1 MRFKKI
7 VSKSLVAILFFNT
20 GMTSFAGSLLKDGR
34 YETLEGESVT
44 INDSTRDKLYEIEI
58 FGNTI
63 QDANN
68 LEDTQSVGDL
78 YVDESG
84 RPILDGRGREQYAI
98 NIKSEKTSSRNLSPV
113 TEGLIAWINAE
124 DGSQGDTILKDRVG
138 NNDFILKNFI
148 YDDTDGFIDG
158 KLKISGYGMTSGKN
172 AVHALEKFA
181 SPCKSFIITV
191 EKTAST
197 SLWYIFDGRGLGGE
211 GSSANHSFNGSAGVS
226 YDASKTR
233 INGVLRNDTANIGIG
248 EKVSIYFELKEPE
261 MFTMSIMCRYSLNE
275 AMDGYFYSLAA
286 YDRALTEE
294 EILYNCAV
302 EGTIATNT
310 TTILLPTQL
319 QKIGNISDRLYW
331 DYSKGRYVVEKNVT
345 SITLDG
351 SDDEDWALSR
361 GQHSDIYDHFRVIP
375 HVFGGDEGISGH
387 GKPLLS
393 NRFLCT
399 NRSWSDG
406 PHNSITTSSSLYTQ
420 IGMTF
425 DMYYYQTLDDFK
437 NWLRNNPVIVWYQL
451 KTPKIIE
458 TEITSKIKIL
468 TYDDKTYIYTENENR
483 ISPTIKI
490 TVDRI
495 NKLSREAVEKAE
507 VEPTSSN
514 ISIARMWV
522 NQMDESFFK
531 DQLQERLNSIFDIN
545 DLGIERKTVTANLD
559 MYIKS
564 DNSLSMSLSTNS
576 VSFEDYSGVDDL
588 EKLNA
593 VDVIVSSSL
602 PYDLNAYL
610 EESLQNSDKTSIMSP
625 SIINIR
631 ENDSVDYSQFV
642 NTTDKVVLKSDCEA
656 INNKSH
662 SIDLKL
668 SSDDT
673 HKADVYKAV
682 IKFEAVQK

>member
-1 MRFKKI
+1 MRFKKM
-7 VSKSLVAILFFNT
+7 VSKSLAAILFLNT
-20 GMTSFAGSLLKDGR
+20 GMTSFAGTLSEGGR
-34 YETLEGESVT
+34 YETLEGERVT
-44 INDSTRDKLYEIEI
+44 IEGSTRGKLHEIEV
-58 FGNTI
+58 FGNTV
-63 QDANN
+63 QNENN
-68 LEDTQSVGDL
+68 LEDIQSVGDL
-78 YVDESG
+78 YVDENG
-84 RPILDGRGREQYAI
+84 KPILDSQGREQYAI
-98 NIKSEKTSSRNLSPV
+98 KISSKNLSPI
-113 TEGLIAWINAE
+113 TEGLITWINAE

-158 KLKISGYGMTSGKN
+158 RLKINGYGMEYGKN
-172 AVHALEKFA
+172 VVHALEKFTT
-181 SPCKSFIITV
+181 PCKSFVITV
-191 EKTAST
+191 EKTANT
-197 SLWYIFDGRGLGGE
+197 SPWYIFDGRGLEGE
-211 GSSANHSFNGSAGVS
+211 GSSGNYAYNGVAGFS
-226 YDASKTR
+226 YDTSKTR

-261 MFTMSIMCRYSLNE
+261 MFAMSIMCRYSLNE

-286 YDRALTEE
+286 YDRALTED
-294 EILYNCAV
+294 EILYNCAM
-302 EGTIATNT
+302 EGTITANA

-319 QKIGNISDRLYW
+319 QKVGNISDRLYW
-331 DYSKGRYVVEKNVT
+331 DNSKGRYLIEKNIT

-351 SDDEDWALSR
+351 SSDENWVLSR
-361 GQHSDIYDHFRVIP
+361 GQHSDVYDHFRVIP
-375 HVFGGDEGISGH
+375 HMFGEEEGVSGH
-387 GKPLLS
+387 GNALLS

-399 NRSWSDG
+399 NRSWEEG
-406 PHNSITTSSSLYTQ
+406 PHNSITTSSSQYTQ

-425 DMYYYQTLDDFK
+425 DMYYYQTLDGFK
-437 NWLRNNPVIVWYQL
+437 DWLKDNPTIVWYQL

-458 TEITSKIKIL
+458 TDITSKIQIL
-468 TYDDKTYIYTENENR
+468 TYDNKTYIYTEAENGV
-483 ISPTIKI
+483 SPTIKI

-507 VEPTSSN
+507 TEPTSTN
-514 ISIARMWV
+514 ISLARMWV
-522 NQMDESFFK
+522 NQMDESFLK
-531 DQLQERLNSIFDIN
+531 DQLQERLNLISGIN
-545 DLGIERKTVTANLD
+545 DLEIDRKTVTANLD
-559 MYIKS
+559 VYIKS
-564 DNSLSMSLSTNS
+564 DNALSMSLSTNS
-576 VSFEDYSGVDDL
+576 VTFEGYSGIDDL

-625 SIINIR
+625 STINIR
-631 ENDSVDYSQFV
+631 QNGSIDYNQFT
-642 NTTDKVVLKSDCEA
+642 NTTDKVILNDNCNVG
-656 INNKSH
+656 NNNVH